1 MKVGDLVK
9 LRHPTTRCFNKVF
22 LVTERRKGDFN
33 WVKVLGHYGLSGWQ
47 RITDFEV
54 INESR

>member
-9 LRHPTTRCFNKVF
+9 LKCPTRRDIKNVF
-22 LVTERRKGDFN
+22 LVTEWHLN
-33 WVKVLGHYGLSGWQ
+33 WIKVLGYGGWNH
-47 RITDFEV
+47 ITDFEV